1 MDTKGQVLNLII
13 SQNSPD
19 NNVRRAGEL
28 NFQEAVNTNVSQVM
42 YLVMELSRDENLGID
57 LRQLCLLHLKRLVP
71 KYWSMAFQSFV
82 GPPVSQELKQYL
94 RGNLLGL
101 VTSTKERKIRDAT
114 SYVIVQ
120 IAATDYPDEWPDLMS
135 QLYELTTYVNNESC
149 MVGGLTV
156 INELF
161 DDLITEEQFWE
172 DNIGMTLTNHIIGLL
187 EKDFLSSE
195 IKNAC
200 VRLYQSI
207 VKVFQSPEAFSS
219 SERKAAIL
227 KHFEMVSIL
236 FTNILSVPLPSDMS
250 SISVNDVKYRASIY
264 NILNGIYKKLSE
276 ELILRLQGYLLR
288 DFSFVSKI
296 VGRMRIE
303 NLPSVS
309 SRDPEDPGEAVSSL
323 VIELLQLS
331 AILQHKLPL
340 SSDSNVFAQFV
351 NDLVQCAALPGDIIK
366 NYEAD
371 FNEYVTDLT
380 GLSGRV
386 SIRDSVYDLLSEL
399 NDQDLSEMFRRIA
412 SELVSSNE
420 IYWEWKECYLFLL
433 EGLVLN
439 ESEQLKADTISVES
453 LLAVIPNSITYEVSE
468 KNHPILTARCFLVLP
483 KLLEKFEGKIPVE
496 EIGKKL
502 FMQMISFLKGCPSGE
517 IYTLVKAG
525 ILVACTLFRNSI
537 DLNKV
542 LSLAERLEAQVTIFS
557 LCDSSV
563 EEGEED
569 TLAAALETIYI
580 TINIDNNLARE
591 CEVSG
596 KYGIAELIL
605 KLALKDPANV
615 QCAIDACE
623 SLKTLLDT
631 TEIEQYSRCCEKC
644 LPITIEVIR
653 ENDNATSTYSPA
665 LSLGLDFLSSIIDSA
680 QRDAAEINVF
690 GDENFSMMFSIL
702 NGLISRSEDDQI
714 LQSAGLCLGKLLE
727 KTSERMCLRYQ
738 DPVTNKS
745 GLDLLLADVSK
756 FLSPNLSD
764 SAAAN
769 CGSIVLSLIEKFQ
782 PYLGPYFPQIL
793 LASVKRLVL
802 AKEVVI
808 MENLIMVF
816 CELALLSPFEMIN
829 FLANDIE
836 LPDPSTQTVKSGL
849 SLVLPI
855 WFQSYEIT
863 RGYEKIKKSTIA
875 LAKLFSLNDARLHSL
890 IVDGD
895 LIPYE
900 GNIIITRSKKKFM
913 PDRYTQIPASLKIIK
928 LLLSELSFQCQ
939 QVGSNDVPVDAQEV
953 EQGDDNEGD
962 WEDLSDIGVPS
973 IDKLKSYVDS
983 DEEDDL
989 YQDQN
994 NDDAL
999 KNILVLFF
1007 KECVGKNLGNF
1018 QMLYNQ
1024 LNEDEKKIL
1033 AEYVVF

>member
-1 MDTKGQVLNLII
+1 MDTKGHILNLVI

-42 YLVMELSRDENLGID
+42 FLVMELSRDENLAID

-94 RGNLLGL
+94 RGSLLGL
-101 VTSTKERKIRDAT
+101 VTSTKERKIRDAC

-135 QLYELTTYVNNESC
+135 QLYELTTYIDNESC

-172 DNIGMTLTNHIIGLL
+172 DNIGMTLTNHIIVLL
-187 EKDFLSSE
+187 EKNFLSTD

-207 VKVFQSPEAFSS
+207 MKVFQSPEAFSS
-219 SERKAAIL
+219 TERTTAVWQ
-227 KHFEMVSIL
+227 HFEKVSVL
-236 FTNILSVPLPSDMS
+236 FTNILSVPLPSDLS
-250 SISVNDVKYRASIY
+250 NISVSDVNYRASIY
-264 NILNGIYKKLSE
+264 NILNNIHKKLGE
-276 ELILRLQGYLLR
+276 KLIMQLQEYLLR

-296 VGRMRIE
+296 VGRMRVE

-309 SRDPEDPGEAVSSL
+309 TRDPEDPGEAVSSF
-323 VIELLQLS
+323 VIELLQFT
-331 AILQHKLPL
+331 AMFQHKLPL
-340 SSDSNVFAQFV
+340 SSDPNAFTGFV
-351 NDLVQCAALPGDIIK
+351 NDLVQCATLPGDIIK

-399 NDQDLSEMFRRIA
+399 NDQDLNEIFCRVT
-412 SELVSSNE
+412 SELVVSNE

-439 ESEQLKADTISVES
+439 ESEQLKMDNVSMER
-453 LLAVIPNSITYEVSE
+453 LLGIIPTSITYELSE
-468 KNHPILTARCFLVLP
+468 RNHPVLTARCFLVLP
-483 KLLEKFEGKIPVE
+483 KLLEKFEGKLPTE
-496 EIGKKL
+496 DLAKKL
-502 FMQMISFLKGCPSGE
+502 FMQMMSFVKGCPDGE

-537 DLNKV
+537 DLDKI
-542 LSLAERLEAQVTIFS
+542 LSIAEKLDAQVTIFS
-557 LCDSSV
+557 LCDSVV

-569 TLAAALETIYI
+569 TLAAVLETIYI
-580 TINIDNNLARE
+580 AITIDKLLACE
-591 CEVSG
+591 CEISG
-596 KYGIAELIL
+596 KYDIVKLIL
-605 KLALKDPANV
+605 RVAFKDPANV

-623 SLKTLLDT
+623 SLKTLLGNT
-631 TEIEQYSRCCEKC
+631 KLEHYSRCCEKC
-644 LPITIEVIR
+644 LPMTIGIIS
-653 ENDNATSTYSPA
+653 ENDNATSPYSPA

-680 QRDAAEINVF
+680 PKDAAEVNVF
-690 GDENFSMMFSIL
+690 GDTNFSMTFNVL
-702 NGLISRSEDDQI
+702 NGLIEKSDDDQI

-727 KTSERMCLRYQ
+727 KTSETICLRYR

-745 GLDLLLADVSK
+745 GLDLLLVDVSK

-769 CGSIVLSLIEKFQ
+769 CGSIVLNLIEKFQ

-793 LASVKRLVL
+793 LASVKRLVM

-808 MENLIMVF
+808 IENLIMVF

-829 FLANDIE
+829 FLANDIK
-836 LPDPSTQTVKSGL
+836 LPDPSTQIVKSGL

-875 LAKLFSLNDARLHSL
+875 LAKLFSINDPRLHSL

-900 GNIIITRSKKKFM
+900 GDIIITRSKKKFM
-913 PDRYTQIPASLKIIK
+913 PDRYTQIPTSLKIIK

-939 QVGSNDVPVDAQEV
+939 QVGSNDLPVDAQEV
-953 EQGDDNEGD
+953 FQADNEGD

-983 DEEDDL
+983 DEVEDL
-989 YQDQN
+989 YEDQE
-994 NDDAL
+994 NDDSL

-1007 KECVGKNLGNF
+1007 KECIGKNLGDF

-1024 LNEDEKKIL
+1024 LNEDEKKVL
-1033 AEYVVF
+1033 AEYIVF